1 MRRSSR
7 APPAPWWAYALVFCA
22 VLALFTARDEE
33 QGCEGRFS

>member
-22 VLALFTARDEE
+22 VLALFVFDVLV
-33 QGCEGRFS
+33 SWVKP